1 MSGLSRR
8 RFLEAAGASALAAA
22 WGGCRVG
29 PEAPPDE
36 VTELIT
42 RQESPYNA
50 EPSLEKLV
58 ESWITPL
65 PRFYIRRHGAVPRIE
80 GAAFELR
87 VEGLVGRPLRL
98 PLGTLRDGF
107 DRAAVTATLQ
117 CAGNRRG
124 EHSRVKKV
132 GGVQWDAGA
141 IGNAEWAGP
150 RLGDIL
156 KKAGLKPGARHVRF
170 RSLDRCTVPAGT
182 FEFGASIP
190 LEKALAPETLVAV
203 EMNGRPLTPEH
214 GYPART
220 VVPGYLGARSVKWL
234 GEIEVSDRPSENFF
248 HARDYKLFPPE
259 VGPETA
265 KWDQAEALGEMPT
278 NSAIGSPSAGQTLPA
293 GIGRV
298 RGYAIAAA
306 GRSIARVEVAA
317 DGGKT
322 WAEARL
328 SASSGTFAWRLWE
341 AEVRL
346 APGPAVL
353 SARAWDSSGAV
364 QPEKVDWNFKGYLYN
379 AWHRVPVTVA

>member
-22 WGGCRVG
+22 WGCRGG
-29 PEAPPDE
+29 PEAPSDE
-36 VTELIT
+36 VAALIV
-42 RQESPYNA
+42 RQESPFNA
-50 EPSLEKLV
+50 EPPLGKLV
-58 ESWITPL
+58 ESWVTPL
-65 PRFYIRRHGAVPRIE
+65 PRFYIRRHGAVPRID
-80 GAAFELR
+80 AAAYELR
-87 VEGLVGRPLRL
+87 VEGLVERPLRL
-98 PLGTLRDGF
+98 ALGDLRDRF

-150 RLGDIL
+150 RLGDLL
-156 KKAGLKPGARHVRF
+156 KKAGLKPGAKHVRF

-203 EMNGRPLTPEH
+203 EMNGRPLSPEH
-214 GYPART
+214 GFPART

-234 GEIEVSDRPSENFF
+234 GDIEVSDRPSENFF
-248 HARDYKLFPPE
+248 HARDYKLFPPD

-265 KWDQAEALGEMPT
+265 KWDQAEPLGELPT
-278 NSAIGSPSAGQTLPA
+278 NSAICSPSTGETLRA
-293 GIGRV
+293 GIARV
-298 RGYAIAAA
+298 RGYAIAIA
-306 GRSIARVEVAA
+306 GRSIARVEVSA

-322 WAEARL
+322 WGEARL
-328 SASSGTFAWRLWE
+328 SASSAAFAWRLWE
-341 AEVRL
+341 VEVRL
-346 APGPAVL
+346 EAGPAVL
-353 SARAWDSSGAV
+353 AARAWDSSGAV